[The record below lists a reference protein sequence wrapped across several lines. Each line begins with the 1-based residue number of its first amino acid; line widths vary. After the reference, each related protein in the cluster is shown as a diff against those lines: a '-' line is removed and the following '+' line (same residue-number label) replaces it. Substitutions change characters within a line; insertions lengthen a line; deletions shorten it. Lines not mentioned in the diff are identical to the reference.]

1 MEALKMALLGGIKVK
16 ILFPGKYDH
25 FTVYYASRTYL
36 AELVKCGAE
45 VYLYKNGLY
54 SSKGAA
60 SAIERM
66 IRLEYSNIYYE
77 YNKELI
83 DTINRIAENNNSNNY
98 FHIPVPK
105 TSYINEAMNY
115 IADLKDVSRI
125 GRKEKI
131 EELLNAVHLVD
142 KKSTLI
148 RKLSG
153 GMKQRLGIAQSLLG
167 NSDLIIMDEPTVGL
181 DPTERLNFRNLLTRY
196 AFNKTIIISSHI
208 ISDISTMCSNMAVM
222 KHGHILYA
230 GSTQAFI
237 HTMDNKIFSIE
248 VESESSIPQEI
259 EDNVITIIQK
269 ETAIEVRYFINDIN
283 ICKNSI
289 MSLPTL
295 EDAYF
300 YLIKSIGGNL

>member
-1 MEALKMALLGGIKVK
+1 MNIEIKNLSKQYIGCKEKALNQVDLVIKPGIFGLVGENGAGKTTLLNILCTKLRQSSGEVHMDNYLLPRDEAEIRHHLG
-16 ILFPGKYDH
+16 
-25 FTVYYASRTYL
+25 YL
-36 AELVKCGAE
+36 PQ
-45 VYLYKNGLY
+45 NFDFFD
-54 SSKGAA
+54 
-60 SAIERM
+60 
-66 IRLEYSNIYYE
+66 RLS
-77 YNKELI
+77 
-83 DTINRIAENNNSNNY
+83 
-98 FHIPVPK
+98 V
-105 TSYINEAMNY
+105 NEAMNY

-131 EELLNAVHLVD
+131 EELLDAVHLLD